1 MHKPFIYLV
10 KFFPKYFITFDAI
23 TDGTVFFVSILD
35 YLLLIYRNSTDLYV
49 YFVSCNLDGSVTS
62 NSFWCGVFM
71 VFYIEDHVICGQR

>member
-35 YLLLIYRNSTDLYV
+35 YLLLIYRNSTDFCMFILYPAILMGLLLLTV
-49 YFVSCNLDGSVTS
+49 FGVGSLWFST
-62 NSFWCGVFM
+62 
-71 VFYIEDHVICGQR
+71 